1 MRADHAQVH
10 LDDCPYTWA
19 TEKCVSVT
27 CEHAWLGMD
36 ELHTRQRFVHTTTV
50 RTRQLGR
57 SGAAESPATEPGQ
70 PKIWRADQRAAAAA
84 GPGPPE
90 LHHSRRRAPIVAEIV
105 SSTPP
110 PRTLAAAPSRTDL
123 STSL

>member
-1 MRADHAQVH
+1 MAKRCS
-10 LDDCPYTWA
+10 L
-19 TEKCVSVT
+19 T
-27 CEHAWLGMD
+27 CERAWLGMD
-36 ELHTRQRFVHTTTV
+36 EVVTCQRFVVTTMV

-57 SGAAESPATEPGQ
+57 SSAAESPATEPGQ

-123 STSL
+123 SPSL